1 MPHAPLTL
9 LRTAAGSPPT
19 VTQYQAFR
27 ALGCRIVAADCDPAS
42 VGFHFADAAYVVP
55 RVGASGY
62 LERML
67 EICRREAVDLFLPAL
82 DEELAI
88 CGEHRSRFAELGTG
102 LMLSA
107 PGALAVCADKLHMYD
122 CFRRLGIPTPR
133 TVAGEA
139 YREGVFDR
147 YPLIVKP
154 RSGRGGTGVH
164 LARDHREAA
173 FFAGYV
179 ERAVIQECLDGVE
192 YTIDAL
198 ATLDS
203 DLRILSP
210 RQRLATESGISSK
223 GFTHW
228 REELVEPV
236 RTLVRALGLAGPLN
250 IQCFISAEGRVAFT
264 EINARLAGTA
274 ILSQAAGVP
283 LFEGIL
289 ELARGGVPPLWLK
302 PSRPLLMFRYWD
314 EVYHEPGSAPQP
326 PSRAPGT
333 PGAGAGRRFHGLD

>member
-1 MPHAPLTL
+1 MPCSPLTL
-9 LRTAAGSPPT
+9 LRTAAGSPPS

-42 VGFHFADAAYVVP
+42 VGFHFADAAHVVP
-55 RVGASGY
+55 RVGADGY
-62 LERML
+62 LARML
-67 EICRREAVDLFLPAL
+67 EVCRQEAVDLFLPAL

-88 CGEHRSRFAELGTG
+88 CGENRARFEEQGTA
-102 LMLSA
+102 LMLSS
-107 PGALAVCADKLHMYD
+107 PGALAVCADKLRMYES
-122 CFRRLGIPTPR
+122 FVRLGIPTAR
-133 TVAGEA
+133 TVAAED
-139 YREGVFDR
+139 YREGAFER
-147 YPLIVKP
+147 FPLVVKP
-154 RSGRGGTGVH
+154 RCGRGGAGVF
-164 LARDHREAA
+164 LARNHREAA

-179 ERAVIQECLDGVE
+179 EHAVVQERLEGTE

-198 ATLDS
+198 ATPDS

-223 GFTHW
+223 GATHW
-228 REELVEPV
+228 LAELVEPI

-250 IQCFISAEGRVAFT
+250 FQCFVGPDGRAAFT

-289 ELARGGVPPLWLK
+289 ELARGRVPPPWLK
-302 PSRPLLMFRYWD
+302 PSRPLVMFRYWD
-314 EVYHEPGSAPQP
+314 EVFHDPRRAADAP
-326 PSRAPGT
+326 
-333 PGAGAGRRFHGLD
+333 AGGPLGVEGCHGRV